1 MQFKYIF
8 GAAAAAVAVK
18 AQEANSTNLTSLLA
32 GNSELSALN
41 TLLSAYPDV
50 AGALANATNITIF
63 APSNIA
69 LQSANESGALST
81 LSAVGG
87 AVQALLQYHVLGSII
102 YASGISK
109 TPAFA
114 PTLLANETYTNVT
127 GGQVVEAR
135 VVDGGVSII
144 SGLKNNVSVTTPNL
158 NFTGGVVH
166 IIDGLL
172 TIPPGVGEALTAAN
186 LTALLGAVEAT
197 NLTSALSTTPD
208 ITIFAPNNAAFQAI
222 GSAVANLTVE
232 QAAAILEYHVING
245 TVAYSSTLTNG
256 SVPALGGG
264 NLTITVTDGEV
275 FVNQAR
281 VINADI
287 LLANGVL
294 HVIDSVLKINDTT
307 AGNSTQT
314 EPANPY
320 SASAGT
326 EVPYTSG
333 VASATTT
340 IAALVTSNSA
350 VASGYVGPTGAVGVN
365 SAGNPS
371 ASASASSSA
380 GAAAV
385 TAGVGAAALFGG
397 AAFIAGW

>member
-1 MQFKYIF
+1 MQFKYIV

-18 AQEANSTNLTSLLA
+18 AQDAAPANLTSLLA
-32 GNSELSALN
+32 SNSELSALN

-50 AGALANATNITIF
+50 AGALTNATNITIF

-69 LQSANESGALST
+69 LQSANSSGALT
-81 LSAVGG
+81 ALSSMGG
-87 AVQALLQYHVLGSII
+87 AVQALLQYHVVVGTI
-102 YASGISK
+102 YAENITE

-114 PTLLANETYTNVT
+114 PTLLTNATYANVT

-135 VVDGGVSII
+135 VVDDGVSII
-144 SGLKNNVSVTTPNL
+144 SGLKNNVTVTTPNL

-172 TIPPGVGEALTAAN
+172 TIPPGVGDVLTSAN

-208 ITIFAPNNAAFQAI
+208 ITIFAPINAAFQNI
-222 GSAVANLTVE
+222 SSALANLTVE
-232 QAAAILEYHVING
+232 QAASILEYHVING

-256 SVPALGGG
+256 SVPALAGG

-275 FVNQAR
+275 FVNRAR

-294 HVIDSVLKINDTT
+294 HVIDSVLSPNDTM
-307 AGNSTQT
+307 AGNGTQT
-314 EPANPY
+314 EPANAY

-333 VASATTT
+333 LPAASTT
-340 IAALVTSNSA
+340 IAALVTTNSA
-350 VASGYVGPTGAVGVN
+350 VASGYTTPTGAVGVN
-365 SAGNPS
+365 PAGNPS
-371 ASASASSSA
+371 ASASKSSSA
-380 GAAAV
+380 GAAAM